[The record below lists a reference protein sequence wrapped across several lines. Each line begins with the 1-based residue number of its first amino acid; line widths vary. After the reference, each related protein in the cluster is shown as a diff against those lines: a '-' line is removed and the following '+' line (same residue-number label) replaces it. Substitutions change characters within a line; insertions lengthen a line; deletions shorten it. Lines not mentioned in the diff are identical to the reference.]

1 MPLNDKLDDA
11 EIRIVVREAEIGVAS
26 GEDPKAA
33 LVKSVSQHVASK
45 LATETAQQV
54 NAAIDLHVMLAG
66 DYDGTNEWIGT
77 MQAIVTP
84 VCNKLEIHTTLSYG
98 DTPGVMAAP
107 DGALR
112 TSDERYQ
119 QLLALFYPA
128 AQQVLAKLDPLPPN
142 RGKFLARYGVVK
154 QHIDAITPP
163 KGSTPPALAATHT
176 APPPPSTPQ
185 PAPAFSLDDMPGLG
199 GGGATATTL
208 PPPGHVFTESSTATV
223 LPIAPIPPGDAAPPT
238 QAQLREALMAFRAG
252 TDVDD
257 AGYAKRLG
265 ISRSTFHNYISG
277 KTEKPKLTLEQ
288 ARVIVADIDMRVAK
302 LREAASMIERVR

>member
-1 MPLNDKLDDA
+1 MPLNDKLDEA

-54 NAAIDLHVMLAG
+54 NKAIDLHVMLAG
-66 DYDGTNEWIGT
+66 DYDGSNDWIAG

-98 DTPGVMAAP
+98 DTPGVMAEP

-112 TSDERYQ
+112 TSDDRWH
-119 QLLALFYPA
+119 QLHALFWPA
-128 AQQVLAKLDPLPPN
+128 AQQVLAKLDPLPMN

-154 QHIDAITPP
+154 QHIEAITPP

-185 PAPAFSLDDMPGLG
+185 PAPAFSLDDMLGL
-199 GGGATATTL
+199 GGATATTL
-208 PPPGHVFTESSTATV
+208 PPPGHVFTESSTATT
-223 LPIAPIPPGDAAPPT
+223 APIPPGDAAPPT

-288 ARVIVADIDMRVAK
+288 ARVMVADIDMRVAK

>member
-1 MPLNDKLDDA
+1 MPLNTKLDEA
-11 EIRIVVREAEIGVAS
+11 EIRHVVREAEIGVAS
-26 GEDPKAA
+26 GEDPKVA
-33 LVKSVSQHVASK
+33 LVKSVSEHVASK
-45 LATETAQQV
+45 LAIETAQQV
-54 NAAIDLHVMLAG
+54 NDALDMHIMLSG
-66 DYDGTNEWIGT
+66 DYDGTNEWIGG

-112 TSDERYQ
+112 TKEERYQ

-128 AQQVLAKLDPLPPN
+128 AKQVLAKLEPLPMN
-142 RGKFLARYGVVK
+142 RGKFLARYGIVK
-154 QHIDAITPP
+154 SHIDAITPP
-163 KGSTPPALAATHT
+163 KGAKPAPVPA
-176 APPPPSTPQ
+176 APPPP
-185 PAPAFSLDDMPGLG
+185 PAAPPAAPAAAFSLDDMLGLG
-199 GGGATATTL
+199 ASAPPAPAETVTTNA
-208 PPPGHVFTESSTATV
+208 PPLA
-223 LPIAPIPPGDAAPPT
+223 PGDGSPPT
-238 QAQLREALMAFRAG
+238 TPELREALMAFRAG

-288 ARVIVADIDMRVAK
+288 ARVMVADIDMRVAK
-302 LREAASMIERVR
+302 LREAATVIERVR